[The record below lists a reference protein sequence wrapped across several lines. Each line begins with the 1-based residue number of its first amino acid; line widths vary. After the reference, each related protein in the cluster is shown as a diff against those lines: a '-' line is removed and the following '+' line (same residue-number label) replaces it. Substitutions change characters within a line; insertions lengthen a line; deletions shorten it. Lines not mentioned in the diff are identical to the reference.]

1 MQSDHDRKFH
11 LDLDQRRAVRL
22 LPKIEERV
30 QLLARS
36 LLHFSAKRRRLANYH
51 AAGPGLRE
59 GAPQCPAS
67 SKAVRQVP
75 DFRVCTQDHRSRP
88 TVICRSSNAL
98 QRYRVSE
105 HHTVGFYSGASTLLP
120 PKAVSLSICRAQN
133 CFHCTHDER
142 LTILNAIISEL
153 FCIPDQSVCV
163 KRGIAALPIMKATQ
177 PHRDF
182 FCSCNFVTRELSTR
196 QL

>member
-1 MQSDHDRKFH
+1 MTRSSTLILIKGRGQAATENRGASSTPSPIAAAFWHQAPP
-11 LDLDQRRAVRL
+11 LGELSRR
-22 LPKIEERV
+22 
-30 QLLARS
+30 
-36 LLHFSAKRRRLANYH
+36 
-51 AAGPGLRE
+51 GPGLRE

-98 QRYRVSE
+98 QRHRVSE
-105 HHTVGFYSGASTLLP
+105 HHAVGFYSGASTLLP